1 MGGLHPLNTASALE
15 EAYRSYLLTAFRFRS
30 KHIQD
35 RFQDALAA
43 PGALAKGPFLEA
55 TPPFVPGQTLAK
67 LSEEGIVDP
76 EILTVNSSALPPD
89 RPLYAHQVKALRA
102 TAAGRNIVV
111 ATGTGSGKT
120 ESFMIP
126 ILDHLLRQKRAN
138 ELGPGVRALL
148 IYPMNA
154 LANDQLARLRRLLA
168 SFPDITFG
176 RFTGDTE
183 ATERVAR
190 ERFLETHPGQSV
202 LPNERLSREEM
213 RESPP
218 HILLTNFAMLEYM
231 LLRPQETP
239 FFDDERFSRWWRFL
253 VLDEAHTYS
262 GAKGAEIAFLLRRL
276 KERVVQGQQG
286 RLLCIA
292 TSATLGRGP
301 EDAHDVAQFA
311 SDLFGETFEWD
322 RSDPARQ
329 DVIFAERQSLTGHS
343 LWLEPSRPYYREL
356 KQFWEQDLADGS
368 GCIDMLRRLG
378 VPSAAITQFQEGLS
392 RADAMK
398 QSAVAGTGFTEMAAP
413 RTASES
419 PSRYLY
425 TLLASDPKVDQ
436 LRRLLMERPVELRD
450 VAERLWPSMDKS
462 EALEQCIALVD
473 LASRAKPGADGAPL
487 LPARYHFFVRAL
499 EGAFVRFAPDVEL
512 YLHRQTEKDG
522 VVFEIGTCRQCG
534 QLHIVGRVESGCVRL
549 PDGKEEPDL
558 FLVDSDALM
567 PDEDDED
574 EQLIDD
580 RPVDDLK
587 PFKLCGWCG
596 RLHEVDESGPDPV
609 CCAERGPVVMIDVW
623 HSPRTQKGHSRC
635 GTCATR
641 TQDPVYRVQTGQD
654 APVSVLSS
662 TLYEQLPERSRP
674 MADAVVTAAVSP
686 WARRSTTGR
695 SAGTQRGAR
704 RLLTFSDSR
713 QEAAYFAW
721 YLQATHTDG
730 LWRRAIMQVVRHL
743 KHQYNIPL
751 TLGDVVPALKQ
762 FADEHDLFVD
772 SDTDMKKLSQTWR
785 YLLREFRS
793 GPRVRGLE
801 SVGLLTFRPAEDA
814 LYTDP
819 FETEWGLTNHQAL
832 DLWALLLDSFR
843 LRGAIVFP
851 GEVQPT
857 DEFFAPVNR
866 HFFFRERMGQ
876 NLRNKTVLSWRPSSG
891 HNARTDL
898 LTRVMRKLNISED
911 DIVEQLQDVLAF
923 TWSEISEH
931 LVNENGLIHV
941 THESEQG
948 TVYRTG
954 LSGWFIDIDTTWGRC
969 NRCGTLT
976 SRHSLGVCPVYR
988 CDGDVIPI
996 DPEVELRTDH
1006 YRRLYEGTTLF
1017 GMRVEEHTAHLQ
1029 SLAAQRLQREFETGK
1044 VNVLSCSTTFEMGV
1058 DVGELEAVLL
1068 RNVPP
1073 EPANYVQRAGRA
1085 GRRSDVAAFVLTYA
1099 QRRSHDTAFYNEPE
1113 RMIAGKI
1120 RPPRISLRNEKIALR
1135 HFYSV
1140 VLSWYFRQRKGQFS
1154 DLRSLEQLLPE
1165 GDPFAVVQDLFQLLN
1180 TRPVDLLESIEKVFP
1195 SWLIERLGARSWDWV
1210 ERFCSPDPEANS
1222 AMFEAIDELNQHLE
1236 DIDRV
1241 RATRIAERKPIDH
1254 LDRLRRTLL
1263 SRDVISFLSTKSIL
1277 PKYGFP
1283 VDTVALLIQNHTED
1297 ARRLDLSRD
1306 LRLAIGEYAPGSE
1319 VVAGGFV
1326 WSSYALRKP
1335 PRREWEIRQYAI
1347 CPECNTF
1354 NDELLIDPDEE
1365 PHCVG
1370 CGRRLIARH
1379 EYVIPSFGFLT
1390 KADQPPVR
1398 PKQTRP
1404 RRAYASR
1411 VYFSRF
1417 DEPGPMDEQDTR
1429 GVCILPRGEVQ
1440 WRFSPRGRLAVVNT
1454 GPGELGYRLCTTCG
1468 FAEPILG
1475 GNRRTEHDR
1484 PFGGRCERPRF
1495 RQYHL
1500 GHNFTTDVI
1509 ALNFPHIHREP
1520 AFWLSMTY
1528 ALLEGVSAALDVAR
1542 NDLDGC
1548 VYYEDGNHSSPTIIL
1563 FDDVPGGAGHT
1574 KRLADENE
1582 IFGVL
1587 HASLR
1592 RVAGC
1597 TCGET
1602 TSCYGCLRNYRNQWC
1617 HDMLRRGDVVDFLRG
1632 MLGVDSM
1639 S

>member
-15 EAYRSYLLTAFRFRS
+15 QAYRSYLLTTFRFRS
-30 KHIQD
+30 EVIQKL
-35 RFQDALAA
+35 FEEALAA
-43 PGALAKGPFLEA
+43 PGALAKGPFLEV
-55 TPPFVPGQTLAK
+55 TPPFVTGQTLAD
-67 LSEEGIVDP
+67 LAGEGITDP
-76 EILTVNSSALPPD
+76 KILTLNPSVLPQD
-89 RPLYAHQVKALRA
+89 RPLYAHQEKALRA
-102 TAAGRNIVV
+102 AAAGRNIVV

-120 ESFMIP
+120 ESFIIP
-126 ILDHLLRQKRAN
+126 ILDHLLRQRRVGQL
-138 ELGPGVRALL
+138 EPGVRALL

-183 ATERVAR
+183 TSAR
-190 ERFLETHPGQSV
+190 IAHERFLETHPGQSV

-239 FFDDERFSRWWRFL
+239 FFDDERFNRWWRFL
-253 VLDEAHTYS
+253 VLDEAHTYG

-276 KERVVQGQQG
+276 RERVVRGERG

-301 EDAHDVAQFA
+301 EDAHDVVRFA

-322 RSDPARQ
+322 ADDPTRQ
-329 DVIFAERQSLTGHS
+329 DVVFAERRSLAGQSL
-343 LWLEPSRPYYREL
+343 WPEPSQPYYREL
-356 KQFWEQDLADGS
+356 KRAWGREPVDEAECAAVLQRAGAPNDAVMRLQVSLTNALA
-368 GCIDMLRRLG
+368 LR
-378 VPSAAITQFQEGLS
+378 
-392 RADAMK
+392 
-398 QSAVAGTGFTEMAAP
+398 QSAVAGKGSGEPTNHATVDAAYGQ
-413 RTASES
+413 
-419 PSRYLY
+419 YLY
-425 TLLASDPKVDQ
+425 ELLASDPKVDQ
-436 LRRLLMERPVELRD
+436 LRRLLLERPLELRD
-450 VAERLWPSMDKS
+450 VAARLWPYMDDN
-462 EALEQCIALVD
+462 EALEQCVAMID
-473 LASRAKPGADGAPL
+473 LASQAKSDADDTPL
-487 LPARYHFFVRAL
+487 VPARYHFFVRAL
-499 EGAFVRFAPDVEL
+499 EGAFVRFAPNVEL
-512 YLHRQTEKDG
+512 YLHRRTQREG
-522 VVFEIGTCRQCG
+522 AVFEIGSCRQCG
-534 QLHIVGRVESGCVRL
+534 QLHIIGRVVDGFLTL
-549 PDGKEEPDL
+549 PDGQEEPDF
-558 FLVDSDALM
+558 FLVDSQALM

-574 EQLIDD
+574 EQLIED
-580 RPVDDLK
+580 RPVESLT
-587 PFKLCGWCG
+587 PYVLCGWCG
-596 RLHEVDESGPDPV
+596 RLHEVDEVGAHPV
-609 CCAERGPVVMIDVW
+609 CCVERGPAVMIEVW
-623 HSPRTQKGHSRC
+623 HAPRTDKGRSRC

-641 TQDPVYRVQTGQD
+641 AQDPVRRVLTGQD
-654 APVSVLSS
+654 APVAVMSS

-674 MADAVVTAAVSP
+674 VEDVVPTISSSA
-686 WARRSTTGR
+686 WARRS
-695 SAGTQRGAR
+695 SARTPARTQHGAR
-704 RLLTFSDSR
+704 RLLTFADSR

-721 YLQATHTDG
+721 YLQATHMDG
-730 LWRRAIMQVVRHL
+730 LWRRAVVQVVRRL
-743 KHQYNIPL
+743 TEQYGMSL
-751 TLGDVVPALKQ
+751 TAGDVVPVLKQ
-762 FADEHDLFVD
+762 FADEYKLFLD
-772 SDTDMKKLSQTWR
+772 QDTEMKKLAQTWR

-793 GPRVRGLE
+793 GPTVSGLE
-801 SVGLLTFRPAEDA
+801 SVGLLTFRPAEEA
-814 LYTDP
+814 LFTEP
-819 FETEWGLTNHQAL
+819 FEKQWGLSRRQAL
-832 DLWALLLDSFR
+832 DLWALLLDNFR

-851 GEVQPT
+851 AEVQPA

-866 HFFFRERMGQ
+866 QFYFRERVGQ
-876 NLRNKTVLSWRPSSG
+876 NLRGKTILSWRPTRG

-898 LTRVMRKLNISED
+898 LTRVLRKLGAPED
-911 DIVEQLQDVLAF
+911 EMAAQMEEVLGG
-923 TWSEISEH
+923 TWGEITGHHVDEA
-931 LVNENGLIHV
+931 GLMGL
-941 THESEQG
+941 THEPEAG
-948 TVYRTG
+948 TVYSTN
-954 LSGWFIDIDTTWGRC
+954 LSRWFIEMDTTWGRC
-969 NRCGTLT
+969 TRCGTLT
-976 SRHSLGVCPVYR
+976 SRYSLGVCPVYR
-988 CDGDVIPI
+988 CNGDVVPM
-996 DPEVELRTDH
+996 DPAVELRTDH
-1006 YRRLYEGTTLF
+1006 YRRLYEGSHLF

-1029 SLAAQRLQREFETGK
+1029 SRAAQKLQREFETGK

-1140 VLSWYFRQRKGQFS
+1140 VLSWYFRRRKEQFS
-1154 DLRSLEQLLPE
+1154 NLRDLEQLIPQGE
-1165 GDPFAVVQDLFQLLN
+1165 PFAIIRDLFELLSAH
-1180 TRPVDLLESIEKVFP
+1180 PEDLLEA
-1195 SWLIERLGARSWDWV
+1195 IERIFPTWFTERMGVRTWDWV
-1210 ERFCSPDPEANS
+1210 ERFCSPDPGDNS
-1222 AMFEAIDELNQHLE
+1222 AMLEAIDELNQHLE

-1283 VDTVALLIQNHTED
+1283 VDTVTLEILNHRED

-1335 PRREWEIRQYAI
+1335 PRREWEVRQYAI
-1347 CPECNTF
+1347 CRDCNTF
-1354 NDELLIDPDEE
+1354 NDELLIDSDQES
-1365 PHCVG
+1365 HCIG
-1370 CGRRLIARH
+1370 CGRLLTERH
-1379 EYVIPSFGFLT
+1379 KYVIPGFGFLT
-1390 KADQPPVR
+1390 KAEQTLVR
-1398 PKQTRP
+1398 PKQSRP

-1417 DEPGPMDEQDTR
+1417 DEPGPTDEEDLR
-1429 GVCILPRGEVQ
+1429 GVCMLPHGEVQ
-1440 WRFSPRGRLAVVNT
+1440 WRFSPRGRLAVVNA
-1454 GPGELGYRLCTTCG
+1454 GPGERGYRLCTTCG
-1468 FAEPILG
+1468 FAEPVIAG
-1475 GNRRTEHDR
+1475 SRKSEHDR
-1484 PFGGRCERPRF
+1484 PFGGRCEKPWF
-1495 RQYHL
+1495 QTYHL

-1509 ALNFPHIHREP
+1509 ALNFPRVHREP

-1528 ALLEGVSAALDVAR
+1528 ALLEGVSGALDVAR

-1548 VYYEDGNHSSPTIIL
+1548 VYYEDGNHASPTIIL

-1574 KRLADENE
+1574 KRLGDENE
-1582 IFGVL
+1582 LHNVL
-1587 HASLR
+1587 HAALR

-1617 HDMLRRGDVVDFLRG
+1617 HDVLRRGDVVDY
-1632 MLGVDSM
+1632 LGGLLAVKV
-1639 S
+1639 